1 MARNMYGA
9 TSADFTLTSG
19 GRPVPGAVL
28 TIWSARTGGTQITDL
43 LDVNSAACTAVTS
56 AADGSVVYYGPN
68 LDLSVHW
75 ADSGQGSRIAI
86 RPVDITGEPPTL
98 EIGTVT
104 SGTAD
109 VSISGT
115 SPAYTLD
122 FVLPPVG
129 ADGVNTA
136 AIQSSAV
143 TTAKIASAAVTSV
156 KIADDAVTAAK
167 LASGSVGT
175 SELVDSSVTTA
186 KLATGAVTT
195 TQIANGTISSI
206 DLARHAVTT
215 SKLANDA
222 VVTRKLPLGV
232 WVSTISWP
240 QVAAHRLGKN
250 HYGEETIRSAEMSV
264 RAGIQVLECDFR
276 MTSDGEIVL
285 MHDATV
291 DRTTNGTGTVSAMT
305 GAQVAACRVDTYRSD
320 DIKVSGLT
328 PRRVA
333 TLDEVAAAFRGRAV
347 IAADDKGLTSEQI
360 SEAAARWRQA
370 GLLDTLIIQSWS
382 DWVSEQWADEGFT
395 TLYLPP
401 TDLPEPAA
409 TKAAGIDWVG
419 YAFTGTGTAG
429 ELSRITAAKS
439 AGLKVATFTHAS
451 YEEHAAA
458 LAAGS
463 DMLMSDHPGIG
474 LGLEYLDVH
483 DGLIHPGIL
492 PHYTNDYWSV
502 ADQVL
507 RYNNS
512 ITWAS
517 AEVYAELAGLG
528 PTTTELTFDLSWRH
542 VGGTVAVDSVWSS
555 LYLSDTPQQYKATS
569 NGYHILV
576 RMTGQV
582 AIYKWDGSAA
592 AMLGN
597 MTGDALAGST
607 DYTLRVQVT
616 DTQVIA
622 TCNGVT
628 STATDATYRPAGGWW
643 PTWARNVKE
652 IGFLS
657 AEWTA

>member
-136 AIQSSAV
+136 AI
-143 TTAKIASAAVTSV
+143 
-156 KIADDAVTAAK
+156 
-167 LASGSVGT
+167 
-175 SELVDSSVTTA
+175 
-186 KLATGAVTT
+186 
-195 TQIANGTISSI
+195 
-206 DLARHAVTT
+206 ARHAVTT

-320 DIKVSGLT
+320 GIKVSGLT

-382 DWVSEQWADEGFT
+382 GWASEQWADEGFT

-401 TDLPEPAA
+401 TDLPDPAA

-582 AIYKWDGSAA
+582 AIYKWDGSTATL
-592 AMLGN
+592 LGN